1 MQLTE
6 EIRTIFIYSR
16 DEAMRTGCYAIA
28 PEHLL
33 LGILRHGNNSAV
45 ELFKQFGLEPAE
57 VKTKFDEKVFCKE
70 AVPFSQEDEVTF
82 TRSALNVA
90 SMALMEAMRVN
101 EDVEAIHLLSA
112 LCDCP
117 GSWHNDYLN
126 SHGLSLQLIR
136 TIRKKAC
143 DDSKKKSAIPSS
155 EELNSLLSAFYSD
168 KDFFS

>member
-1 MQLTE
+1 MRLSE

-45 ELFKQFGLEPAE
+45 ELLKQFGLDPAA
-57 VKTKFDEKVFCKE
+57 VKLEFDKKVFCEE
-70 AVPFSQEDEVTF
+70 AVPFSQEDEVAF
-82 TRSALNVA
+82 TRSALNIT

-112 LCDCP
+112 LCDSP
-117 GSWHNDYLN
+117 GSWYNDYLR
-126 SHGLSLQLIR
+126 SHGLSLQIIR
-136 TIRKKAC
+136 TMRKKAGN
-143 DDSKKKSAIPSS
+143 DSQRKSAIPSS

-168 KDFFS
+168 KEFFS